1 MSSSYQ
7 RQTAVRAFAQEF
19 NDATYSF
26 KESDSD
32 MAPKYALLPTGQRM
46 NRGFFV
52 GTLTETEDVG
62 NDAPYWH
69 GRVVDA
75 TGVFHVYAGQYQP
88 EAEQML
94 REVET
99 PAFVSVVGKPR
110 TYETDSGNMNVAI
123 RPESITEVDVD
134 VKTNWVVETAART
147 LDRIEDIEEWNIDG
161 LDDASDAPRDVD
173 MALEEYDMTFD
184 QYREMVHEAV
194 ESVKADIPE
203 SE

>member
-1 MSSSYQ
+1 MSSYQ
-7 RQTAVRAFAQEF
+7 RQLAVRAFAAEF

-62 NDAPYWH
+62 DEDSYWH

-75 TGVFHVYAGQYQP
+75 TGVFHVYAGQYQS
-88 EAEQML
+88 ESEQFLMNA
-94 REVET
+94 ET
-99 PAFVSVVGKPR
+99 PEFVSIVGKPR
-110 TYETDSGNMNVAI
+110 TYETDSGNINVAI
-123 RPESITEVDVD
+123 RPESINVVDTD

-147 LDRIEDIEEWNIDG
+147 LDRIEDMEEWDAV
-161 LDDASDAPRDVD
+161 LDDESDVPDDID
-173 MALEEYDMTFD
+173 MALDKYDSYSGT
-184 QYREMVHEAV
+184 YREMVVEAL
-194 ESVKADIPE
+194 ESVDGDIE
-203 SE
+203 